1 MILIIDN
8 YDSFTYNIVQYVGS
22 LGFQMEVHRN
32 DKIAIDEINSSISH
46 IIVSPG
52 PCTPDD
58 AGISVEIIQNYHD
71 KIPILGICLGHQAIG
86 QAFGSKIIKAKN
98 LMHGKIDLIEHTQSS
113 IFKEIDTE
121 FMATRYHSLII
132 DEESLVS
139 DLQIDARSKNDNYIM
154 SVSHKTSPTY
164 GIQFHP
170 ESIETLHGIQIL
182 ENFLNI

>member
-8 YDSFTYNIVQYVGS
+8 YDSFTYNIVQYIGS

-98 LMHGKIDLIEHTQSS
+98 LMHGKTDLIEHKQSP
-113 IFKEIDTE
+113 IFKKIDTE
-121 FMATRYHSLII
+121 FMETRYYSLII
-132 DEESLVS
+132 EEESLVNG
-139 DLQIDARSKNDNYIM
+139 LQIDARSKNDNYIM

-170 ESIETLHGIQIL
+170 ESIETPYGIQIL

>member
-8 YDSFTYNIVQYVGS
+8 YDSFTYNIVQYIGS

-32 DKIAIDEINSSISH
+32 DKIVIDEINSSISH

-98 LMHGKIDLIEHTQSS
+98 LMHGKTDLIEHKQSP
-113 IFKEIDTE
+113 IFKKIDTE
-121 FMATRYHSLII
+121 FIATRYHSLII
-132 DEESLVS
+132 EEESLAS
-139 DLQIDARSKNDNYIM
+139 DLQIDARSKNDHYIM

-170 ESIETLHGIQIL
+170 ESIETPTGIQIL

>member
-86 QAFGSKIIKAKN
+86 QAFGSKIIRAKN
-98 LMHGKIDLIEHTQSS
+98 LMHGKTDLIEHKQSP

-132 DEESLVS
+132 EEESLAN
-139 DLQIDARSKNDNYIM
+139 DLQIDARSKNDHYIM

-170 ESIETLHGIQIL
+170 ESIETPYGIQIL

>member
-32 DKIAIDEINSSISH
+32 DKIAIDEINSSTSH

-98 LMHGKIDLIEHTQSS
+98 LMHGKTDLIEHKQSP
-113 IFKEIDTE
+113 IFKKIDTE

-132 DEESLVS
+132 EEESLAS
-139 DLQIDARSKNDNYIM
+139 DLQIDARSKNDHYIM

-170 ESIETLHGIQIL
+170 ESIETPNGIQIL

>member
-22 LGFQMEVHRN
+22 LGFQMEVYRN
-32 DKIAIDEINSSISH
+32 DKIDIEEIKSSISH
-46 IIVSPG
+46 IIISPG
-52 PCTPDD
+52 PCTPDE
-58 AGISVEIIQNYHD
+58 AGVSVEIIQNYHD

-86 QAFGSKIIKAKN
+86 QAFGSKITKAKN
-98 LMHGKIDLIEHTQSS
+98 LMHGKTDLIEHTHSP
-113 IFKEIDTE
+113 IFKKINPE

-132 DEESLVS
+132 EEESLVS
-139 DLQIDARSKNDNYIM
+139 DLKIDARSKNDNYIM

-170 ESIETLHGIQIL
+170 ESIETPNGIQIF

>member
-86 QAFGSKIIKAKN
+86 QAFGSKIVKAKI
-98 LMHGKIDLIEHTQSS
+98 LMHGKTDLIEHRGSP
-113 IFKEIDTE
+113 IFKKIDTE

-132 DEESLVS
+132 EEESLAS
-139 DLQIDARSKNDNYIM
+139 DLQIDARSKNDHYIM

-170 ESIETLHGIQIL
+170 ESIETPNGIQIL

>member
-32 DKIAIDEINSSISH
+32 DKIAIDEINSSTSH

-98 LMHGKIDLIEHTQSS
+98 LMHGKTDLIEHTQSP
-113 IFKEIDTE
+113 IFKKIDTE

-132 DEESLVS
+132 EEESLVN

-170 ESIETLHGIQIL
+170 ESIETPYGIQIL

>member
-98 LMHGKIDLIEHTQSS
+98 LMHGKIDLIEHTQSP
-113 IFKEIDTE
+113 IFKEIDAE
-121 FMATRYHSLII
+121 FMATRYHSLIL

-170 ESIETLHGIQIL
+170 ESIETPHGIQIL

>member
-32 DKIAIDEINSSISH
+32 DKIAIGEINSSFSH
-46 IIVSPG
+46 IIISPG

-86 QAFGSKIIKAKN
+86 QAFGSKITKAKN
-98 LMHGKIDLIEHTQSS
+98 LMHGKTDLIEHTHSP
-113 IFKEIDTE
+113 IFKKIDPE

-132 DEESLVS
+132 EEESLVS
-139 DLQIDARSKNDNYIM
+139 DLKIDARSKNDNYIM

-170 ESIETLHGIQIL
+170 ESIETPNGIQIF

>member
-32 DKIAIDEINSSISH
+32 DKIAIDEINSSTSH

-86 QAFGSKIIKAKN
+86 QAFGSKIVKAKI
-98 LMHGKIDLIEHTQSS
+98 LMHGKTDLIEHRGSP
-113 IFKEIDTE
+113 IFKKIDTE

-132 DEESLVS
+132 EEESLAS
-139 DLQIDARSKNDNYIM
+139 DLQIDARSKNDHYIM

-170 ESIETLHGIQIL
+170 ESIETPNGIQIL

>member
-1 MILIIDN
+1 
-8 YDSFTYNIVQYVGS
+8 
-22 LGFQMEVHRN
+22 
-32 DKIAIDEINSSISH
+32 
-46 IIVSPG
+46 
-52 PCTPDD
+52 
-58 AGISVEIIQNYHD
+58 
-71 KIPILGICLGHQAIG
+71 LGHQAIG
-86 QAFGSKIIKAKN
+86 QAFGLKIIKAKN
-98 LMHGKIDLIEHTQSS
+98 LMHGKIDLIEHTQSP

-170 ESIETLHGIQIL
+170 ESIETPNGIQIL

>member
-98 LMHGKIDLIEHTQSS
+98 LMHGKTDLIEHTQSP
-113 IFKEIDTE
+113 IFKKIDTE

-132 DEESLVS
+132 EEESLVN

-170 ESIETLHGIQIL
+170 ESIETPYGIQIL

>member
-98 LMHGKIDLIEHTQSS
+98 LMHGKIDLIEHTQSP

-170 ESIETLHGIQIL
+170 ESIETPNGIQIL

>member
-98 LMHGKIDLIEHTQSS
+98 LMHGKIDLIEHTQSP

>member
-32 DKIAIDEINSSISH
+32 DKIAIDEINSSTSH

-98 LMHGKIDLIEHTQSS
+98 LMHGKTDLIEHKQSP
-113 IFKEIDTE
+113 IFKKIDTE

-132 DEESLVS
+132 EEESLVN

-170 ESIETLHGIQIL
+170 ESIETPYGIQIL

>member
-8 YDSFTYNIVQYVGS
+8 YDSFTYNIVQYIGS

-86 QAFGSKIIKAKN
+86 QAFGSKIVKAKI
-98 LMHGKIDLIEHTQSS
+98 LMHGKTDLIEHRGSP
-113 IFKEIDTE
+113 IFKKIDTE
-121 FMATRYHSLII
+121 FIATRYHSLII
-132 DEESLVS
+132 EEESLAS

-170 ESIETLHGIQIL
+170 ESIETPNGIQIL

>member
-32 DKIAIDEINSSISH
+32 DKIAIDEINSSTSH

-52 PCTPDD
+52 RCTPDD

-98 LMHGKIDLIEHTQSS
+98 LMHGKTDLIEHKQSP
-113 IFKEIDTE
+113 IFKKIDTE

-132 DEESLVS
+132 EEESLVN

-170 ESIETLHGIQIL
+170 ESIETPYGIQIL

>member
-98 LMHGKIDLIEHTQSS
+98 LMHGKTDLIEHTDSP
-113 IFKEIDTE
+113 IFKKIDTE

-132 DEESLVS
+132 EEESLAS

-170 ESIETLHGIQIL
+170 ESIETPNGIQIL